1 LGLRPDT
8 NNLGVFLDAAGVS
21 TLVTGSASGGDRGSF
36 VLVRRDPFLDLA
48 RKNGLEPIW
57 TVIGERRATTL
68 KKKRH
73 PDIRVR
79 YNGLL
84 WFEGNTENHVHWS
97 NND

>member
-1 LGLRPDT
+1 MGLTADT
-8 NNLGVFLDAAGVS
+8 NNLGVFLDAKGAP
-21 TLVTGSASGGDRGSF
+21 TIVTGSARGGDRGSY
-36 VLVRRDPFLDLA
+36 VLVRRDPFLALA
-48 RKNGLEPIW
+48 RKNDLEPIW

-84 WFEGNTENHVHWS
+84 WFEGNTEKHAHWS